1 MPVVATHS
9 GPFHADDVL
18 AFAMLKTLWRSDLT
32 LVRTREA
39 AELAPA
45 DVVFDVGGTFDE
57 ATCRFDHHQSSYTGD
72 RSSAG
77 MVLDWLEKQR
87 TVSPALAAELRHRLV
102 DYVDAVDNGRRAPVD
117 SVPCFS
123 SLIEQLTHTASS
135 MEAFD
140 ERFLVAADI
149 ASSLVSGIVAGHEQ
163 VEAAREAVLEAMNRA
178 VAGGTRVIELDAYY
192 SWKTVYFDNG
202 GETHP
207 TDFVLF
213 PSSDGSWRIV
223 AIPPVLGDFAQKRSL
238 PAAWAGLSGEAL
250 EAQTGIPGSM
260 FCHKNR
266 FIAVFR
272 THEAAIEAIARFGLD
287 RRPTT

>member
-18 AFAMLKTLWRSDLT
+18 AFALLKTLWRSDLT
-32 LVRTREA
+32 LVRTREP

-45 DVVFDVGGTFDE
+45 DVVFDVGGTFDM
-57 ATCRFDHHQSSYTGD
+57 ATCRFDHHQSSYKGD

-77 MVLDWLEKQR
+77 MVLDWLEAEG
-87 TVSPALAAELRHRLV
+87 TVSPALAKVLRHRLV

-123 SLIEQLTHTASS
+123 SMVEQLTHTAAT
-135 MEAFD
+135 MEGFD
-140 ERFLVAADI
+140 AQFLVAAQL
-149 ASSLVSGIVAGHEQ
+149 ASSLVQGIVAGHEQ
-163 VEAAREAVLEAMNRA
+163 VEAAREAVLSAMATA
-178 VAGGTRVIELDAYY
+178 VANNTRVIALDAYY
-192 SWKTVYFDNG
+192 KWKSVYFNNG

-223 AIPPVLGDFAQKRSL
+223 AIPPVFGDFGQKRSL
-238 PAAWAGLSGEAL
+238 PAEWAGLSGEAL
-250 EAQTGIPGSM
+250 ESVTGIPGSM

-272 THEAAIEAIARFGLD
+272 THEAALQAIDQYGLD
-287 RRPTT
+287 HRPS